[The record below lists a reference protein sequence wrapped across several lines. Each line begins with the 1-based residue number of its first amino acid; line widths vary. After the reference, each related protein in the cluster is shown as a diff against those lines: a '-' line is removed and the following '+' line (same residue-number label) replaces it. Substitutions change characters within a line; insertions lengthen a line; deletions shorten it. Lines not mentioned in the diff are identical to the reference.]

1 MMLVFQVKTE
11 SSDSSDESSKK
22 KKKKKKKQE
31 EQDDTPSVEM
41 VGDWRIFRI
50 RKTGIYLGGGGGDGK
65 SFVI

>member
-1 MMLVFQVKTE
+1 MLLFFQVKTE

-41 VGDWRIFRI
+41 VGNWRIFRI
-50 RKTGIYLGGGGGDGK
+50 RKT
-65 SFVI
+65 